1 VITTAL
7 IADDEEAPRAQ
18 LLAALHVVWP
28 ELQVVEEARNGVDAW
43 DAFLQHEPQ
52 VCFLD
57 VRMPGL
63 TGVEVAQR
71 IGTSADIVFVAAH
84 GDHTLAAFD
93 AGAVDYLLKPVTIEP
108 LSQVVTRL
116 KAQLANPDAGPTS
129 VPGLLDRLAG
139 QVRRPAYLDVI
150 QGGLPREMKLIR
162 TEDVVYFES
171 EGRYTRV
178 VHSDGDA
185 LLRVPLKELLGQ
197 LDPALFWQIHRS
209 VIVNQRHIAN
219 AESLDEGGVVVAL
232 RGRPERLPVSR
243 HFEGLFTAA

>member
-1 VITTAL
+1 MTITAL
-7 IADDEEAPRAQ
+7 IADDEEAPRAE
-18 LLAALHVVWP
+18 LLAALQLVWP
-28 ELQVVEEARNGVDAW
+28 DLQVVDEARNGVDAW

-71 IGTSADIVFVAAH
+71 IGAGAEVVFVASN
-84 GDHTLAAFD
+84 GDHALAAFEAD
-93 AGAVDYLLKPVTIEP
+93 AVDYLVKPVTIER
-108 LSQVVTRL
+108 LTRVVARVKARL
-116 KAQLANPDAGPTS
+116 ADPDAEPTTI
-129 VPGLLDRLAG
+129 PGLLDRLVG

-150 QGGLPREMKLIR
+150 QGGLARDLTLIP

-171 EGRYTRV
+171 EGRFTRV
-178 VHSDGDA
+178 VYGDGDV
-185 LLRVPLKELLGQ
+185 LLRMPLKELLGQ

-219 AESLDEGGVVVAL
+219 AQSLDQGNVVLAL
-232 RGRPERLPVSR
+232 RGRSERLPVSR
-243 HFEGLFTAA
+243 HFQGLFKAA